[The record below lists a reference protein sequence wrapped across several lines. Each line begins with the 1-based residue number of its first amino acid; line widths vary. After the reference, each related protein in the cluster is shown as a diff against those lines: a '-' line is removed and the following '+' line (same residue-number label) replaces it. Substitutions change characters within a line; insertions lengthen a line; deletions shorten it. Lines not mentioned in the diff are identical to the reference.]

1 MQRTENSEERTME
14 IRQLGEAAGAE
25 VSGLDLH
32 VDWDAETRE
41 RINQAFLNHL
51 VLVFHGDTMSP
62 QQFMSFARNFGA
74 LQPHVAKK
82 YRHPEAEDIVMMTN
96 VDKDGNFD
104 EVGASRGV
112 GWHSDLSY
120 EQVPARATVLHA
132 LELPDRGGDTRFANM
147 YMAYEAMPEDLKRRI
162 TGLKAEFR
170 YGGRQ
175 GLSRGHLLDEDKA
188 KPPVIHP
195 VVRLHPETGRPSIYI
210 NPYHALSIVGMD
222 QAESDALLDEVF
234 AWCERP
240 EFQWRHRWQVGD
252 SIVWEN
258 RSAVHT
264 ATMDY
269 PRDQRRIFMRATV
282 RGTDTGAEAQIAPIA
297 A

>member
-1 MQRTENSEERTME
+1 MTVE
-14 IRQLGEAAGAE
+14 IRKLGEAAGAE
-25 VSGLDLH
+25 VVGFDALRP
-32 VDWDAETRE
+32 WDAETRHTV
-41 RINQAFLNHL
+41 QKAFVDNL
-51 VLVFHGDTMSP
+51 VLVFRGQPMTP
-62 QQFMSFARNFGA
+62 PQFMAFARNFGD

-104 EVGASRGV
+104 KVGASRGV

-120 EQVPARATVLHA
+120 DQVPAKATLLHA

-147 YMAYEAMPEDLKRRI
+147 YMAYATRPEDLKRRI
-162 TGLKAEFR
+162 TGLKAMFR

-175 GLSRGHLLDEDKA
+175 GLSTGHLSAEDKA
-188 KPPVIHP
+188 KPEVIHP
-195 VVRLHPETGRPSIYI
+195 VVRRHPESGRPAIYV
-210 NPYHALSIVGMD
+210 NPYHTLRIDGMTVRD
-222 QAESDALLDEVF
+222 SDALLDEIF

-240 EFQWRHRWQVGD
+240 ELQWRHSWRMGD
-252 SIVWEN
+252 TIIWEN
-258 RSAVHT
+258 RSAVHS

-269 PRDQRRIFMRATV
+269 PLDQRRIFMRATV
-282 RGTDTGAEAQIAPIA
+282 RGTNTLNEEMVAGRA

>member
-1 MQRTENSEERTME
+1 MTLE
-14 IRQLGEAAGAE
+14 IKQLGEAAGAE
-25 VSGLDLH
+25 VQGLDMLTP
-32 VDWDAETRE
+32 WDDATRE
-41 RINQAFLNHL
+41 TVNQAFLDHI
-51 VLVFHGDTMSP
+51 VLVFRGQPMTP
-62 QQFMSFARNFGA
+62 TQFMAFAGEFGE

-96 VDKDGNFD
+96 VDKDGKFD

-120 EQVPARATVLHA
+120 DQVPARATFMHA
-132 LELPDRGGDTRFANM
+132 VELPDRGGDTRFANM
-147 YMAYEAMPEDLKRRI
+147 YMAYETMPEDMKRRI

-170 YGGRQ
+170 YGGRD
-175 GLSRGHLLDEDKA
+175 GLSRAHLSAEDKA
-188 KPPVIHP
+188 KPPVVHP
-195 VVRLHPETGRPSIYI
+195 VVRLHPETGRPSVYV
-210 NPYHALSIVGMD
+210 NPYHALAIVGMPKD
-222 QAESDALLDEVF
+222 ESDALLDAIF

-240 EFQWRHRWQVGD
+240 EFQWRHRWQPGD
-252 SIVWEN
+252 TIVWEN

-269 PRDQRRIFMRATV
+269 PRDQQRIFMRATV
-282 RGTDTGAEAQIAPIA
+282 RGTDTATEAQIGPLA